1 MKYVT
6 TKRRIREVH
15 PCRDRW
21 LVFLAAHRD
30 YGDDDPIPF
39 TSILASNG
47 LEDTLWVLQTMEP
60 IETRA
65 QFLRLFACNVVERML
80 PHYEAQYPDDDR
92 PRVAIAT
99 ARRYAVGKAT
109 AAEMAQ
115 AAGAAWA
122 AWAAAEGAWAA
133 QAAAGAAWAAAGGAW
148 AAGAAW
154 GVAWGVAWEAVAWEA
169 DERAWQ
175 TALLQDALD
184 NAAQEGGGGEP

>member
-122 AWAAAEGAWAA
+122 AWAA
-133 QAAAGAAWAAAGGAW
+133 
-148 AAGAAW
+148 W